1 MKCLCAGE
9 PQTSDRLTG
18 AQSTIPGWYGKEL
31 EHMLQERLRQLSLS
45 SLKRRLRVCG
55 DVSLQPTAT

>member
-1 MKCLCAGE
+1 MTDLLE
-9 PQTSDRLTG
+9 PSLLYQDG
-18 AQSTIPGWYGKEL
+18 NGKEL

-55 DVSLQPTAT
+55 NVSLQPTAT